1 MDVFEADVVVRG
13 SESLNPSQL
22 FQTLITREL
31 TTLQNSLK
39 LSLQEESGLSPVC
52 IEIPTS
58 EQSTRNRRQ
67 NFFRRQS
74 TVTSSMTARTRGY
87 SKQLQEDDLFT
98 FAQSF
103 DYDTSDLAQYIE
115 YIDGCDWD
123 QTFQYN
129 RFTPLFIKMCS
140 DFFLH
145 FIDCILPSI

>member
-1 MDVFEADVVVRG
+1 MEVFEAGVVVKG

-39 LSLQEESGLSPVC
+39 LSLQEEAGLSPVC
-52 IEIPTS
+52 KEIS

-123 QTFQYN
+123 QTFQNN
-129 RFTPLFIKMCS
+129 RFTPLFIKMFS
-140 DFFLH
+140 VFFFKHL
-145 FIDCILPSI
+145 